1 MFWLFVKCDGDYC
14 VWNRICMKTT
24 YSNSCCSVFIISL
37 TNVYDY
43 YSITIRI
50 QNLRSQFVLQQQH
63 KLWSQILQFSLQ
75 SSTVSMILWLFIFML
90 WDNHISVFIKL
101 SCDLKLFH
109 VIVTCRNRVLCPWYT
124 VIVYFRLCINLK
136 TNLYISIVLWA
147 VLSCIQR
154 KLIHML

>member
-1 MFWLFVKCDGDYC
+1 MVIIVFGTGFVWRQLTVIAVAQYLLFR
-14 VWNRICMKTT
+14 WPMCMITILFH
-24 YSNSCCSVFIISL
+24 N
-37 TNVYDY
+37 
-43 YSITIRI
+43 ITIRI